1 MGPSLLPLRVLRDTE
16 AEMTTKSHAAM
27 IVARYQLNRRPWN
40 AERAK
45 AVALLD
51 EAIAE
56 EKATELDAE
65 RYRWLRDRPGAVEII
80 HDDGK
85 FSLPD
90 YQGIEFTWRRRE
102 WVDGKPVVVCD
113 GLDAAIDKARA

>member
-1 MGPSLLPLRVLRDTE
+1 MRLLLHTE

-56 EKATELDAE
+56 EKAAE
-65 RYRWLRDRPGAVEII
+65 VGAAGPADMRIYIEMADNYDSGRRDV
-80 HDDGK
+80 
-85 FSLPD
+85 
-90 YQGIEFTWRRRE
+90 
-102 WVDGKPVVVCD
+102 
-113 GLDAAIDKARA
+113 